1 MNLKIR
7 NTLLLFLTA
16 AIWGVAFVA
25 QDEGMNYVKPFT
37 FNAIRC
43 IIGALVLLPV
53 IFVRD
58 RSNPSPQKWSDKKL
72 LKGGVLCGLA
82 LCVASGLQQYGIN
95 LSDESVGKAGFI
107 TAFYIVLVPIAGFL
121 IGKKCSPLVSIAVV
135 IAAVGLYLLC
145 IPKGEVFSVAPADA
159 LLFGCALV
167 FTVQILL
174 VDHYSPKSDGVKLA
188 CLEFATCG
196 VVFTFLALIFDAR
209 SFDISDVLSAWLPI
223 LYAGALSCGVAY
235 TLQIVAQKGLNPTF
249 ASIVMSFESCISVL
263 AAWMIQGKVMSAR
276 QMIGC
281 AVMFA
286 AIVLA
291 QLKLP
296 ERHPGKIK
304 KAKV

>member
-1 MNLKIR
+1 MNIKIR

-25 QDEGMNYVKPFT
+25 QDEGMDNVTPLT
-37 FNAIRC
+37 FNAIRFA
-43 IIGALVLLPV
+43 IGALVLLPV
-53 IFVRD
+53 IFIRD
-58 RSNPSPQKWSDKKL
+58 KARPEPQKWSNKTL

-82 LCVASGLQQYGIN
+82 LCVASGLQQFGIS

-107 TAFYIVLVPIAGFL
+107 TAFYIVLVPIAGL
-121 IGKKCSPLVSIAVV
+121 VIGKKCSPLVSIAVV

-145 IPKGEVFSVAPADA
+145 IPKGEIFSVAPPDA
-159 LLFGCALV
+159 LLFGCALL

-174 VDHYSPKSDGVKLA
+174 VDHYSPKTDGVKLA
-188 CLEFATCG
+188 CLEFATCS
-196 VVFTFLALIFDAR
+196 VIFSVLAVIFDAE
-209 SFDISDVLSAWLPI
+209 SFNISGVISAWIPL
-223 LYAGALSCGVAY
+223 LYLGAFSCGVAY
-235 TLQIVAQKGLNPTF
+235 TLQIVAQNGLNPTF

-286 AIVLA
+286 AIILA
-291 QLKLP
+291 QINLPTRHKSEKKLS
-296 ERHPGKIK
+296 
-304 KAKV
+304 KA